1 MPLPDRVFV
10 VVVESE
16 GGHDPDKMPLL
27 SQPRAERRLTPAFS
41 SMALATTFLAQAQ
54 ELGYYVKLDYIFPAD
69 GRRLGEDFP
78 GHDFVLDVSPQAF
91 FGDGQ
96 HL

>member
-10 VVVESE
+10 VVVEAD

-27 SQPRAERRLTPAFS
+27 SQSRAERRLTPAFS
-41 SMALATTFLAQAQ
+41 SMALATTFLARAQ
-54 ELGYYVKLDYIFPAD
+54 ELGYFVKLDYIFPAD

-91 FGDGQ
+91 FGDGPPA
-96 HL
+96 